1 MVDSNKLSREFLA
14 ERDARI
20 FGLKKSGLSNQE
32 IARRF
37 DMTAA
42 SVAAATRRQLGRL
55 NSEAFL
61 SYPEVLRLEL
71 ERLDELQK
79 GLWPLTQFRREV
91 LDDGSE
97 VMLEPDQNAVRTVL
111 GIMDRRA
118 KLLGMN
124 VERAVVELQMD
135 GGGGDTIDVR
145 SSLAGAA
152 GGEVLETGE
161 AAKAESLQLLELMAS
176 SGVLDEGVVGDILS
190 NVEERGGLEEDRVE
204 LDDLD
209 VVDAEIVDE
218 SEDL

>member
-135 GGGGDTIDVR
+135 GGAGDTIDVR
-145 SSLAGAA
+145 SSLAGAG
-152 GGEVLETGE
+152 GGEVLESGE

-176 SGVLDEGVVGDILS
+176 SGVLDDGVVSDILS
-190 NVEERGGLEEDRVE
+190 NVEERGGLEEDRVV

-209 VVDAEIVDE
+209 VVDAEIIDE

>member
-1 MVDSNKLSREFLA
+1 LA

-190 NVEERGGLEEDRVE
+190 SVEERGGLEEDRVE